1 MLQVSNVES
10 ILYASN
16 GDLWVGSNKG
26 LFRRKAGGRTFDC
39 EKNMDIKSVIEDR
52 EGQIWIGTWEQGLL
66 RYNPQEELYYT
77 YEGINPGNSAH
88 VIFQDEAGNIWIGT
102 WRYGLVKLINPYD
115 PEHFSFKT
123 FRNIK
128 GNSHS
133 LLDNIIYAI
142 AQDKIPESS
151 GSVHAVE
158 SVFWKMNRGTGILP
172 ILFRA
177 TFKEIYLL
185 MK

>member
-1 MLQVSNVES
+1 
-10 ILYASN
+10 
-16 GDLWVGSNKG
+16 
-26 LFRRKAGGRTFDC
+26 
-39 EKNMDIKSVIEDR
+39 MDIKSVVEDR
-52 EGQIWIGTWEQGLL
+52 KGQIWIGTWEQGLL
-66 RYNPQEELYYT
+66 RYSPQEELYYT
-77 YEGINPGNSAH
+77 YDGINPGNSAH

-115 PEHFSFKT
+115 SEHFSFKT

-142 AQDKIPESS
+142 AQDKNPGSS
-151 GSVHAVE
+151 GSVHAVG
-158 SVFWKMNRGTGILP
+158 SVFWKMNRETGILP
-172 ILFRA
+172 ILFRV

-185 MK
+185 MR

>member
-1 MLQVSNVES
+1 MKKHGYKVCCR
-10 ILYASN
+10 
-16 GDLWVGSNKG
+16 
-26 LFRRKAGGRTFDC
+26 RRK
-39 EKNMDIKSVIEDR
+39 
-52 EGQIWIGTWEQGLL
+52 GQIWIGTWEQGLL
-66 RYNPQEELYYT
+66 RYSPQEELYYT
-77 YEGINPGNSAH
+77 YDGINPGNSAH

-142 AQDKIPESS
+142 AQDKNSGKLWIGSRSGVSILEDESGDGNFTNIVPGNLQGDLPFNEVNS
-151 GSVHAVE
+151 LLCS
-158 SVFWKMNRGTGILP
+158 KTG
-172 ILFRA
+172 
-177 TFKEIYLL
+177 
-185 MK
+185 

>member
-1 MLQVSNVES
+1 MES

-142 AQDKIPESS
+142 AQDKNSGKLWIGSRSGVSILEDES
-151 GSVHAVE
+151 GDGNFTNIVPG
-158 SVFWKMNRGTGILP
+158 N
-172 ILFRA
+172 
-177 TFKEIYLL
+177 LL
-185 MK
+185 